1 MPIYSVNIKWG
12 KEKFEGVQCNTDEPP
27 LVFKATIFSLSGVQP
42 DRQKI
47 MIKGSVLKDDNWG
60 NIKISDNVNLLMMG
74 TADELP
80 PAPIAK
86 PVFVE
91 DMTESQL
98 AHALELP
105 SGLNNLG
112 NTCYLNATLQ
122 CLRSVPELRNVLKTF
137 QTTSVAVD
145 NTMQSDSLIT
155 SGIRD
160 LFRSMES
167 SASPVPPFM
176 MLNVLHMCF
185 PRFAEKSDHGG
196 FQQQDANECWTELVR
211 CLQRKLPA
219 IGDELS
225 RSSSEQGA
233 SASRGFVDQYL
244 GGELE
249 VTMKCQETE
258 DEPESVSYEQFYQL
272 SCFIE
277 KEVKYMHTGLKAGL
291 EGEIIKNSQT
301 LGRDARYVK
310 QSKIKRLPAYLSV
323 QMVRFFYKGKEAIN
337 AKILKDIKFPLSL
350 DVFDLCTKGLQ
361 EKLVPAREKF
371 KQLEDERV
379 EKAHAESEGGQTA
392 QPKAAESSSSV
403 AMGPFSFPDDVGSNN
418 SGYYVLQAVL
428 THKGRSSSSGHY
440 VAWVRGKKKDEWLMF
455 DDDNVTP
462 VTSEDILKLS
472 GGGDWHCAY
481 VLLYGPRVLGIE

>member
-12 KEKFEGVQCNTDEPP
+12 KERFEGVQCNTDEPP

-47 MIKGSVLKDDNWG
+47 MIKGSVLKDDTWG
-60 NIKISDNVNLLMMG
+60 NIKISNNANLLMMG
-74 TADELP
+74 TAEELP
-80 PAPIAK
+80 PAPVAK
-86 PVFVE
+86 PIFVE

-122 CLRSVPELRNVLKTF
+122 CLRSVPELRNVLTSY
-137 QTTSVAVD
+137 QTTVSLD
-145 NTMQSDSLIT
+145 STMNPDSLIT
-155 SGIRD
+155 TGIRD
-160 LFRSMES
+160 LFRSMENS
-167 SASPVPPFM
+167 SSPVPPFM

-185 PRFAEKSDHGG
+185 PRFAEKSEQGV

-219 IGDELS
+219 IGDAS
-225 RSSSEQGA
+225 GRSDSEAGA

-249 VTMKCQETE
+249 VTMKCQEAE
-258 DEPESVSYEQFYQL
+258 DEPESLSYEQFYQL

-291 EGEIIKNSQT
+291 EGEIIKNSPT

-350 DVFDLCTKGLQ
+350 DVFDLCTKELQ
-361 EKLVPAREKF
+361 ERLVPARDKF
-371 KQLEDERV
+371 KQWEDDRV
-379 EKAHAESEGGQTA
+379 LKAQAESEGGKKA
-392 QPKAAESSSSV
+392 PPKAAESSV
-403 AMGPFSFPDDVGSNN
+403 ALGPFAFSDDVGSNN
-418 SGYYVLQAVL
+418 SGYYELQAVL

-455 DDDNVTP
+455 DDENVTA
-462 VTSEDILKLS
+462 VTSDDILKLS
-472 GGGDWHCAY
+472 GGG
-481 VLLYGPRVLGIE
+481 LLLINQSKFI